1 MTPPMTL
8 PQELIRLK
16 RDGAALHPEQIQAFV
31 QGLVD
36 GSFGDAQ
43 AGAMA
48 MAIVLRGMD
57 TAETAALTAAMTH
70 SGEVL
75 DWRGAALHGPVL
87 DKHSTGGV
95 GDKVSLMLAPMLAAC
110 GAVVPMISG
119 RGLGHTGGT
128 LDKLEAL
135 AGYDTTPPHGQL
147 LEALRAAGCAIVGA
161 SPQLAPADRRL
172 YAIRDLTATVESIPL
187 ITASILSKKLAAGL
201 QGLVMD
207 VKVGNGAVTPSREQA
222 RALAAS
228 LVRVARAAGLPTVA
242 LITDMNQVLGST
254 AGNALEVAEALAFLT
269 GDWPDAGPGSGRQ
282 GHGSPAR
289 DARLLALTLALAGQ
303 VLHLGGLA
311 DSAQD
316 GRARAARTLADG
328 SAAERFARMVAAL
341 GGPAVVLRA
350 SGLPQAPVVRE
361 LRAARDGVLTAVD
374 TRALGLAVVELGG
387 GRRRAGQAVDP
398 RVGLAGVCPLGSP
411 VQAGQPLAWVHAA
424 DEAQAG
430 RALQALGPAFTVSE
444 EGRNAFA
451 PEPAAEDIVLERL
464 DGLG

>member
-1 MTPPMTL
+1 ML
-8 PQELIRLK
+8 PAEVIRTK
-16 RDGAALHPEQIQAFV
+16 RDGAALGPAQIQAFV
-31 QGLVD
+31 AGLVD
-36 GSFGDAQ
+36 GSWSDSQ
-43 AGAMA
+43 AAALA
-48 MAIVLRGMD
+48 MAILLRGMD
-57 TAETAALTAAMTH
+57 TAETVALTAAMTH

-75 DWRGAALHGPVL
+75 QWADAGLPGPIL

-95 GDKVSLMLAPMLAAC
+95 GDKLSLMLAPIVAAC
-110 GAVVPMISG
+110 GGVVPMISG

-135 AGYDTTPPHGQL
+135 AGYDTTPPHGRL
-147 LEALRAAGCAIVGA
+147 LGALRAAGCAIVGS

-222 RALAAS
+222 RALATS

-269 GDWPDAGPGSGRQ
+269 GDWPHAGSGSGPNHGRQ

-289 DARLLALTLALAGQ
+289 DPRLLALTLALAGQ

-311 DSAQD
+311 DSVED
-316 GRARAARTLADG
+316 GRMRAARTLADG

-341 GGPAVVLRA
+341 GGPADVLRA
-350 SGLPQAPVVRE
+350 GGLPQAPVVRE

-444 EGRNAFA
+444 EGGSAFA

-464 DGLG
+464 DGPG